1 MMTIHMEY
9 MIGRC
14 LDHLLAVGQH
24 DRLEYID
31 ELCDACHL
39 HTVGMFVEDVECH
52 TCHKCIT
59 HGVLLI
65 QKSRVGSRLYVR
77 PDSPLVNDQ
86 TDLFVRI
93 VLIHNRTVAVDEFVH
108 EITSL

>member
-1 MMTIHMEY
+1 
-9 MIGRC
+9 
-14 LDHLLAVGQH
+14 
-24 DRLEYID
+24 
-31 ELCDACHL
+31 
-39 HTVGMFVEDVECH
+39 MFVEDVECH

-65 QKSRVGSRLYVR
+65 QKSRLVPRLYVR

-86 TDLFVRI
+86 TDLLVRI